1 MHPKIAWWF
10 RSRCQTTWPRDL
22 CNCSYLSCT
31 LEMAMNLWHTHN
43 IYIVNQTLQENQ
55 PQIRNV
61 PLSDFQCG
69 RISFASCW
77 FQTCFPVQLY
87 LGWLSQLKFSGEVSW
102 SVAQCSLHQSASSL
116 TRLAPVDRNSKV
128 CLATC
133 WAWSSLKSASPGFRN
148 FRILWAIWSRSQTWV
163 LHGLAWSCIIYHT
176 PIGGFLK

>member
-31 LEMAMNLWHTHN
+31 LEMATNLWHTH
-43 IYIVNQTLQENQ
+43 T
-55 PQIRNV
+55 P
-61 PLSDFQCG
+61 DFQCG
-69 RISFASCW
+69 RISFASCC

-128 CLATC
+128 CLAIC
-133 WAWSSLKSASPGFRN
+133 WARSSLKSASPAFRN

-163 LHGLAWSCIIYHT
+163 LHGLAWYTT
-176 PIGGFLK
+176 PQ